1 MNDYLNISIKAAKE
15 AGKEILKIYE
25 NEFNVDI
32 KEDKSPLTEADTA
45 SNDIINNYL
54 ETTKIPIIGKEIK

>member
-1 MNDYLNISIKAAKE
+1 MNDYLNISIEAAIE

-25 NEFNVDI
+25 NEFKVDI

-45 SNDIINNYL
+45 FNDIINNYL
-54 ETTKIPIIGKEIK
+54 ETTKIPKLSAFK